1 MKDLNL
7 IPASYVFEKKSKYK
21 KASLSILIILIGV
34 VFASAYIFPTLY
46 EYNLKNEKAVLIDEV
61 AKTNSYVTQVKE
73 FNTLKQAVEAREKE
87 GTGLAQRQFSSL
99 DIINAVEKV
108 SLEKVFVQ
116 KMDISGESESDVK
129 VSLNCVA
136 ENEETIASFIKNIKD
151 DAYFKKI
158 GLSTISKG
166 QDNNGKTFD
175 LVLEGVNKDSLTK
188 YYGWDNKFSI
198 GYIPDWVISE
208 EKDSKVLLS
217 ASNSLTN
224 ASPASLEI
232 LRESTQLQVKAF
244 ADERQSKLKRT
255 LKNYKLVYSSQTK
268 NSKLDAVKTVYS
280 YEDNNIQYTC
290 SELSV
295 IKESK
300 CYIITYKS
308 DSVSFTNTEQIIN
321 RIIKSFNIN

>member
-1 MKDLNL
+1 LKDLNL

-34 VFASAYIFPTLY
+34 AFVSAYILPTVY

-61 AKTNSYVTQVKE
+61 AKTNNYVTEVKE

-87 GTGLAQRQFSSL
+87 GTGLAQKQFSSL
-99 DIINAVEKV
+99 DIINAIEYA
-108 SLEKVFVQ
+108 SPENVFVQ
-116 KMDISGESESDVK
+116 KMDISGESDSDVK

-158 GLSTISKG
+158 GLSAISKG
-166 QDNNGKTFD
+166 QENNGETFD
-175 LVLEGVNKDSLTK
+175 LVLEGINKDNLTK

-208 EKDSKVLLS
+208 EKDNKVLLS

-224 ASPASLEI
+224 ASPASVEV
-232 LRESTQLQVKAF
+232 LRENTQLQVKAF

-268 NSKLDAVKTVYS
+268 NSKSDAIKTVYS
-280 YEDNNIQYTC
+280 CEDNNIQYTC
-290 SELSV
+290 SELCV
-295 IKESK
+295 IKENK
-300 CYIITYKS
+300 CYIVTYKC
-308 DSVSFTNTEQIIN
+308 DSVSFSNTEQIIN
-321 RIIKSFNIN
+321 RIIKSININ

>member
-7 IPASYVFEKKSKYK
+7 IPASYVFEKKNKYK

-34 VFASAYIFPTLY
+34 AFVSAYIFPTLY
-46 EYNLKNEKAVLIDEV
+46 EYNLKNEKADLIDQV
-61 AKTNSYVTQVKE
+61 AKTNNYVTQVKE

-99 DIINAVEKV
+99 DILTAIEYASPEN
-108 SLEKVFVQ
+108 LFVQ
-116 KMDISGESESDVK
+116 KMDISGDSEADVK

-158 GLSTISKG
+158 GMSAISKG
-166 QDNNGKTFD
+166 QENSGNTFD
-175 LVLEGVNKDSLTK
+175 LVLEGVNKDDLTK
-188 YYGWDNKFSI
+188 YYGWDNSFSI

-208 EKDSKVLLS
+208 EKENKVLLS
-217 ASNSLTN
+217 ANKSLTN
-224 ASPASLEI
+224 GSPASVEV
-232 LRESTQLQVKAF
+232 LRESTQLEVKAF
-244 ADERQSKLKRT
+244 ADERQSGLKRT
-255 LKNYKLVYSSQTK
+255 LNNYQLAYSYQTK
-268 NSKLDAVKTVYS
+268 NSKIDAIKTVYS
-280 YEDNNIQYTC
+280 YEDNNIKYTC
-290 SELSV
+290 SELCV
-295 IKESK
+295 VKDGK
-300 CYIITYKS
+300 CYIVTYKC